1 MVVSGDYV
9 FSGKLLS
16 CNPMDKDRSEHAWRT
31 LLQPF
36 KTTRSQ
42 VTAILYGSQKKE
54 VQKLTTSNSKY
65 TIDDFKPSDE
75 DSALIPFLM
84 THVIKRRENIVLVG
98 PPGCGKSCLVEAII
112 MKYGVQF
119 FGTPDELKEISNDA
133 QFVVFDDFD
142 FSNFTVDD
150 VKRLLDREFQE
161 QRVSVRYS
169 DAKLKN
175 SMTRIVLC
183 NSIPAIFDD
192 PAVQDRTHT
201 KYVIHPLFMFS
212 SKRKF
217 RGTHLLD
224 NEEVFDNEN
233 EDEELVQEFAWSYG
247 SVSVRALIHD
257 KQYEDKVRFESS
269 ALRHSEADDN
279 TTVHTLSEEQIESLQ
294 EQSLVVIR

>member
-98 PPGCGKSCLVEAII
+98 PPGCGKSCLVEAIT

-212 SKRKF
+212 SKKKF

>member
-1 MVVSGDYV
+1 MEDFASAVQNYEVSSNCDII
-9 FSGKLLS
+9 
-16 CNPMDKDRSEHAWRT
+16 W
-31 LLQPF
+31 
-36 KTTRSQ
+36 
-42 VTAILYGSQKKE
+42 VTKKE

-98 PPGCGKSCLVEAII
+98 PPGCGKSCLVEAIT

>member
-65 TIDDFKPSDE
+65 TLDDFKPSDE

-84 THVIKRRENIVLVG
+84 NHVIKRRENIVLVG
-98 PPGCGKSCLVEAII
+98 PPGCGKSCLVEAIT

-133 QFVVFDDFD
+133 QFVAFDDFD

-161 QRVSVRYS
+161 
-169 DAKLKN
+169 
-175 SMTRIVLC
+175 
-183 NSIPAIFDD
+183 
-192 PAVQDRTHT
+192 
-201 KYVIHPLFMFS
+201 
-212 SKRKF
+212 
-217 RGTHLLD
+217 
-224 NEEVFDNEN
+224 
-233 EDEELVQEFAWSYG
+233 
-247 SVSVRALIHD
+247 
-257 KQYEDKVRFESS
+257 
-269 ALRHSEADDN
+269 
-279 TTVHTLSEEQIESLQ
+279 
-294 EQSLVVIR
+294 